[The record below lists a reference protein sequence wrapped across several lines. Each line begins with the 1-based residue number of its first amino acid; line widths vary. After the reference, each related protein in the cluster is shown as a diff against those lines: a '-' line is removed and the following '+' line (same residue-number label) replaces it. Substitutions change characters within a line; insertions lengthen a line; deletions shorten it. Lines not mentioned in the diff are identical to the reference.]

1 MGHAAKALPP
11 IVFFAAQL
19 LPKIN
24 MELWFRALE
33 TRRRQKQLISKES
46 SAG

>member
-1 MGHAAKALPP
+1 LY
-11 IVFFAAQL
+11 FFAAQL

-24 MELWFRALE
+24 MELWFHALE

-46 SAG
+46 FAGQQAR